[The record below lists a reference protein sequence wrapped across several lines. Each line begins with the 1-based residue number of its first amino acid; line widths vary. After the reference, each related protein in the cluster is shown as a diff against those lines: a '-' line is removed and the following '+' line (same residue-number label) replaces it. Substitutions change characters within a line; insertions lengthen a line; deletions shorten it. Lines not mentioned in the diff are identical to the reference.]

1 MSRQAMPP
9 CLPVNIDKFPAL
21 RAHPDKLLY
30 IDKTDWKPTCRHC
43 HIHCTLHQLRAIAF

>member
-30 IDKTDWKPTCRHC
+30 IGHNRADRGMACPHTPVA
-43 HIHCTLHQLRAIAF
+43 LRYGVQG